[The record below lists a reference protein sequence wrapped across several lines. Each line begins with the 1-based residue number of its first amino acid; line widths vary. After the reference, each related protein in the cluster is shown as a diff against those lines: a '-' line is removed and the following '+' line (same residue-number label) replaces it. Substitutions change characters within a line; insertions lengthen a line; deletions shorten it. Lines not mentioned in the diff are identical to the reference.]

1 MANAYNKKV
10 YICGNVIEIYEYSSP
25 VLCDYDNKIEKCSRE
40 QTEDIKKENFI
51 RSMKRTKR
59 KIIQLV
65 NSNFVVNKS
74 SFLTLTFKDNIR
86 DYDIAFSYWDKF
98 KKKIEYHFKLKLTY
112 LGVVEFQQRG
122 AIHFHICLFNVPIF
136 RHDLLYQFW
145 NDFSSK
151 NDNFGSVNIK
161 SLNEVDNIGAYL
173 TYYMGKNFDDFYDNE
188 FKCKKRYFKSRNL
201 REPSQI
207 LYDTFSSPND
217 NVEFNHLINSV
228 KDNIVFEYETKPF
241 VYKTDILK
249 TTDFDTGEIKEKLFE
264 YTQSLKYKQI
274 VLSKNYNFR
283 K

>member
-10 YICGNVIEIYEYSSP
+10 YICGNVIEIYEYSSL
-25 VLCDYDNKIEKCSRE
+25 VLCDYDNKIEKGNRE
-40 QTEDIKKENFI
+40 QTEDVKKENFI

-65 NSNFVVNKS
+65 NSNFVPDKS
-74 SFLTLTFKDNIR
+74 SFLTLTFKENIK

-122 AIHFHICLFNVPIF
+122 AIHFHICLFNVPILQ
-136 RHDLLYQFW
+136 HDLLYRFW

-161 SLNEVDNIGAYL
+161 SLKEVDNVGAYL
-173 TYYMGKNFDDFYDNE
+173 THYMGKNFSDFYDNE
-188 FKCKKRYFKSRNL
+188 FKSKKRYFKSRNL
-201 REPSQI
+201 REPCQI
-207 LYDTFSSPND
+207 VYDTFSSLND
-217 NVEFNHLINSV
+217 SIEFNHLINSV

-241 VYKTDILK
+241 TYKTDSVRLI
-249 TTDFDTGEIKEKLFE
+249 DNETGEIKEELVD

-274 VLSKNYNFR
+274 VLHKNNSFR